1 MQRSRVDRSKRRDTA
16 AGWWG
21 APDATCSCD
30 TAATYCWDMGKKWEK
45 KGGKEKNRI
54 ARTHFSCSRW
64 VCTWICLRWGTCMV
78 LFVFRDLHLPRYQWL
93 FLVYYILT
101 YISYI
106 ERDNLLYYGI
116 VLYCIQQ
123 LMCIRQKRTENTNTF
138 TVAFRDRETTIFDP
152 VRVFLST
159 HRWSQKTVCQHC
171 FYKPS
176 RKCHPSQWV
185 STTPLETVTPRASE
199 EGTTFDSL

>member
-1 MQRSRVDRSKRRDTA
+1 
-16 AGWWG
+16 
-21 APDATCSCD
+21 
-30 TAATYCWDMGKKWEK
+30 
-45 KGGKEKNRI
+45 
-54 ARTHFSCSRW
+54 
-64 VCTWICLRWGTCMV
+64 MV

-123 LMCIRQKRTENTNTF
+123 LMCIRQKRTENTNIF

-159 HRWSQKTVCQHC
+159 HRWSQKTACQHC

-199 EGTTFDSL
+199 ELKLKKGQHLIPSKEVRIRFPLRKSPVDLLWIKSSRSMW